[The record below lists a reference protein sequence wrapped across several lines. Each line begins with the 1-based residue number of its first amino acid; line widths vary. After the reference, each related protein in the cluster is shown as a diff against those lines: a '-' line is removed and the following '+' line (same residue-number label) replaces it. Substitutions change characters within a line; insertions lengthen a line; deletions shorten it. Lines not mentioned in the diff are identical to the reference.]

1 MTGKYYICNQE
12 RPTFFNPESN
22 THRMEYIS
30 FGPADVGRPLSF
42 YLAAEEYVA
51 RHVEADD
58 CFFMWRVEPSVI
70 FGRNQLIENEVNT
83 DYCREHDIKMY
94 RRKSGGGCV
103 YADMGNVM
111 LSYITR
117 EENVNFTFNRYM
129 NTLVLVLYKMGIE
142 AKATGRNDILIDG
155 KKVSGNAFYH
165 IPGRSIVH
173 GTLLYDTQMEN
184 MAAAITPSQ
193 AKLESKGVE
202 SVRQHVALLK
212 EHTAMP
218 LTDIMAFFRAQLCHG
233 ETILDSKAIDEIES
247 IERGY
252 LDDSFIYGRNPRY
265 SVVRMQRIEGV
276 GDIEVRMEMKN
287 GIIKQME
294 LLGDFFVVG
303 DIDAITHA
311 LRNVALERTALDA
324 ALPTHLDNIILHL
337 DKASFIDMLLHH

>member
-1 MTGKYYICNQE
+1 
-12 RPTFFNPESN
+12 
-22 THRMEYIS
+22 MEYIS
-30 FGPADVGRPLSF
+30 FGPDNDGRPLSF

-83 DYCREHDIKMY
+83 DYCREHGIRMY

-129 NTLVLVLYKMGIE
+129 NMLVLVLYKMGIE
-142 AKATGRNDILIDG
+142 AKATGRNDILING
-155 KKVSGNAFYH
+155 RKVSGNAFYH

-173 GTLLYDTQMEN
+173 GTLLYDTHMEH
-184 MAAAITPSQ
+184 MAAAITPSL

-212 EHTAMP
+212 DYTTMR
-218 LTDIMAFFRAQLCHG
+218 LTDIMTFFRNHLCHG
-233 ETILDSKAIDEIES
+233 EMTLDNEAINEIEH

-252 LDDSFIYGRNPRY
+252 LDDAFIYGHNPRY
-265 SVVRMQRIEGV
+265 SVVRRKRIDGV
-276 GDIEVRMEMKN
+276 GDIEARMELKN

-303 DIDAITHA
+303 DLNTITHR
-311 LRNVALERTALDA
+311 LRNVALERSALDST
-324 ALPTHLDNIILHL
+324 LPDHLDDIILHL
-337 DKASFIDMLLHH
+337 DKPSFINLLINP